1 MTTAALKTAQPQ
13 HGWPAVK
20 PGMLVRV
27 HERLKEVTPKG
38 EEKERI
44 QIFEGLVL
52 ARRGGTSPNA
62 NIVVRKNSFGIDVEK
77 IFPLSLPTIA
87 NIEVV
92 RRFKTRR
99 AKLYFLR
106 HNPKKLKEI
115 K

>member
-1 MTTAALKTAQPQ
+1 MATATPKTQKPTP
-13 HGWPAVK
+13 GWPAVK
-20 PGMLVRV
+20 PGMIVRV

-44 QIFEGLVL
+44 QVFEGLVL
-52 ARRGGTSPNA
+52 ARRGGTGPNA

-77 IFPLSLPTIA
+77 IFPLYLPTIA
-87 NIEVV
+87 NIEVI

-106 HNPKKLKEI
+106 HNPKRLKEI